1 MEGLTSRV
9 LCVAKFSIEV
19 VVVDDN
25 DDDGHVDGV
34 RLRPRI
40 VATIRP
46 SVHPRRGL

>member
-19 VVVDDN
+19 VVVVD

-34 RLRPRI
+34 RLRLRI

-46 SVHPRRGL
+46 SVHPRRDL